1 MSEWMRADR
10 DAVYDRFINAWGTD
24 SQILKAVEETS
35 ELNHVLV
42 RQLLSSNSR
51 IPDYYHAPTFE
62 DIVQEIADA
71 YLMLD
76 QLAYMFGRDNV
87 ELVMERKLTRALQRV
102 EEHEVKN
109 K

>member
-1 MSEWMRADR
+1 MRADR
-10 DAVYDRFINAWGTD
+10 DAFYERFINAWGTD
-24 SQILKAVEETS
+24 SQILKAIEETS
-35 ELNHVLV
+35 ELNQVLT
-42 RQLLSSNSR
+42 RQLISSNSR

-76 QLAYMFGRDNV
+76 QLAYMFGRDQV
-87 ELVMERKLTRALQRV
+87 EHIIERKLTAALQRV
-102 EEHEVKN
+102 ERHEVKN

>member
-10 DAVYDRFINAWGTD
+10 DAFYERFINAWGTD
-24 SQILKAVEETS
+24 SQILKAIEETS
-35 ELNHVLV
+35 ELNQVLT

-76 QLAYMFGRDNV
+76 QLAYMFGRDQV
-87 ELVMERKLTRALQRV
+87 EHVIERKLMIVL
-102 EEHEVKN
+102 HEVEKVEA
-109 K
+109 KSK

>member
-1 MSEWMRADR
+1 MRADR
-10 DAVYDRFINAWGTD
+10 DAVYDRFINAWGTE
-24 SQILKAVEETS
+24 SQILKAIEETS
-35 ELNHVLV
+35 ELNQVLT
-42 RQLLSSNSR
+42 RQLLSINSR
-51 IPDYYHAPTFE
+51 ISDYYHAPTFE

-87 ELVMERKLTRALQRV
+87 EHVMERKLTRALQLV
-102 EEHEVKN
+102 EAHEVQN